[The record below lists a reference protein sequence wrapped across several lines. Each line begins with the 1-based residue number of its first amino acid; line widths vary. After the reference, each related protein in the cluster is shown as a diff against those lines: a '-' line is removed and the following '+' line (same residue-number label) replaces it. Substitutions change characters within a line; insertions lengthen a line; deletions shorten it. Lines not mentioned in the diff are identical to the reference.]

1 MINHINWHSV
11 EKDGWPTKKGVYL
24 IVRLTNNPEG
34 RVRTDYLYSI
44 DPPEWSRCS
53 LEEITH
59 YIPIEDIPMPKAN
72 NGCREY
78 YSRPYRAILDES
90 GNIIFTNLPYSN

>member
-24 IVRLTNNPEG
+24 IVRRTNKPEG

-44 DPPEWSRCS
+44 EPPEWSGHS

-59 YIPIEDIPMPKAN
+59 YIPIEDIPMP
-72 NGCREY
+72 
-78 YSRPYRAILDES
+78 
-90 GNIIFTNLPYSN
+90 

>member
-11 EKDGWPTKKGVYL
+11 EKDGWPTKKGNYL
-24 IVRLTNNPEG
+24 IVRRTNKPEG

-44 DPPEWSRCS
+44 EPPEWSGHS

-78 YSRPYRAILDES
+78 YSQPYRAILDES

>member
-24 IVRLTNNPEG
+24 IVRRTNKPEG

-44 DPPEWSRCS
+44 EPPEWSGHS

-72 NGCREY
+72 YREY
-78 YSRPYRAILDES
+78 YSQPIRKRAVLSKTGEIILID
-90 GNIIFTNLPYSN
+90 LPSSN

>member
-11 EKDGWPTKKGVYL
+11 EQDGWPTKKGVYL

-44 DPPEWSRCS
+44 EPPEWSGHS

-72 NGCREY
+72 NGC
-78 YSRPYRAILDES
+78 
-90 GNIIFTNLPYSN
+90 